1 MLDHLLALE
10 QEPLRPAASSFVPE
24 KNAHAAQLLTG
35 KVNTA
40 DWLAQ
45 HGVEAPPADTPGYEK
60 MLAAPAFAA
69 GLGIDNRTPEQQRNA
84 VLALKTPES
93 IKQAIGMLTAYE
105 WSFVE
110 QAQNIRSYIVAGL
123 LNETKDKKA
132 ENRLKAY
139 KMLGDVTEVG
149 LFTHRTQ
156 VVTKDLSDQQ
166 IEDEIK
172 RRLDRLTVSPDTQI
186 LERVDNDVDD

>member
-24 KNAHAAQLLTG
+24 ENAHAAQLLTG

-40 DWLAQ
+40 DWLEQ
-45 HGVEAPPADTPGYEK
+45 HGVQSGPADTPGYEK

-69 GLGIDNRTPEQQRNA
+69 GMGIDNRTPEQQRAA
-84 VLALKTPES
+84 VLMMKTPES
-93 IKQAIGMLTAYE
+93 VKRAVSMLTAYE
-105 WSFVE
+105 WGFVE

-123 LNETKDKKA
+123 LNETQDKKA
-132 ENRLKAY
+132 EIRLKAY
-139 KMLGDVTEVG
+139 KMLGDVTEIG

-172 RRLDRLTVSPDTQI
+172 RRLDRLTVSPNTPV